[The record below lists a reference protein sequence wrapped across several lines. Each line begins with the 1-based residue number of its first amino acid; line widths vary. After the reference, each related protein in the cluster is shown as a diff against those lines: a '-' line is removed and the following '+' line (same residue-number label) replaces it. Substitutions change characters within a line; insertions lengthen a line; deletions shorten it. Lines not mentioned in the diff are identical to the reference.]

1 MKKTIIAAILS
12 LALFFTFNAW
22 AQGNNSLTFKLGQTN
37 VQKGNDSLEM
47 SIPLFKIG
55 DDHFVSMEFLSK
67 NLDGISLDV
76 NGDALTF
83 SVSDG
88 KSEDDPNPP
97 NPDPDKKF
105 DEEKVI
111 ADLMKLIND
120 HRKDEGMP
128 PLEIMAEVSGVA
140 YAHSEDMCERNFFD
154 HINPDGKDPG
164 DRLNDAGID
173 WIDSGENIQML
184 PFSDNLAEEI
194 DKTFQNSPGHKKNRE
209 SDKFTKI
216 GIGIKSCG
224 DQIYVTELFISQEEI
239 KKPEEKNDLKML
251 SAAYW
256 QTETTK
262 RTFVLVTFKNIGKS
276 NLTKL
281 FFPVAVED
289 KGKEIDKYTFM
300 FFGILEPGQCHTQS
314 FVMEEGVELSKD
326 AMIKYSF
333 DYETTDEKPPE
344 TTISN
349 TKFEKMGSSLRIKGK
364 ATNKSKEDYYL
375 FIYPQFFRKDGD
387 SYFIN
392 DVGIVGIKDFVAGKT
407 CDFSGGTIYTPPGI
421 VKNTNHFELS
431 YWFTTPEEYA
441 ALKNIVPLAKNL
453 DATRKMSEK
462 IRIIDR

>member
-1 MKKTIIAAILS
+1 MKRTAVAII
-12 LALFFTFNAW
+12 LAVVLLFTFNAW

-55 DDHFVSMEFLSK
+55 DEHFVSMEFLSK
-67 NLDGISLDV
+67 NLDGISLAVD
-76 NGDALTF
+76 GDALTF
-83 SVSDG
+83 SVGDG

-111 ADLMKLIND
+111 ADLVNLING
-120 HRKDEGMP
+120 HRKDEGAP

-224 DQIYVTELFISQEEI
+224 SKIFVTELFISQEEP
-239 KKPEEKNDLKML
+239 KEKNDLKLL

-281 FFPVAVED
+281 FFPVVVED
-289 KGKEIDKYTFM
+289 KGKEIGKYTFM

-431 YWFTTPEEYA
+431 YWFTTPEEFA
-441 ALKNIVPLAKNL
+441 ALKDIAQLAKNL
-453 DATRKMSEK
+453 NATRKMSEI
-462 IRIIDR
+462 IRTIDR

>member
-1 MKKTIIAAILS
+1 MKRTAVAIILVVV
-12 LALFFTFNAW
+12 LLFTFNAW
-22 AQGNNSLTFKLGQTN
+22 AQGNNSLNFKLGQTN

-55 DDHFVSMEFLSK
+55 NEHFVSMEFLSK
-67 NLDGISLDV
+67 NLDGITLDV

-83 SVSDG
+83 SVGDG

-111 ADLMKLIND
+111 ADLVNLINS
-120 HRKDEGMP
+120 HRKDEGAP

-194 DKTFQNSPGHKKNRE
+194 DKTFQISPGHKKNRE

-224 DQIYVTELFISQEEI
+224 SKIFVTELFISQEEP
-239 KKPEEKNDLKML
+239 KEKNDLKML

-349 TKFEKMGSSLRIKGK
+349 IKFEKMGSSLRIKGK

-441 ALKNIVPLAKNL
+441 ALKDIAQLAKNL
-453 DATRKMSEK
+453 NAARKMSEK
-462 IRIIDR
+462 IRTIDK